1 MGIIQDKKTLK
12 AAKTIQAREITE
24 YHIYIRLAGICKDPR
39 NADILREI
47 AGAEK
52 KHADFW
58 LERTEVEAK
67 PSFVRIFKTVLL
79 ARILGLTFIL
89 KQMERNENAISK
101 NYAFLAVS
109 IPEAKTIASE
119 ENAHE
124 NQLLEMLDE
133 ERLRYT
139 GSIVLGLND
148 ALVELTGA
156 LAGFTFALGKT
167 SLISLAGLVTGI
179 SAAFSMG
186 ASEYLSR
193 RAEAD
198 HRALKSAIY
207 TGGAYIITVIILIAP
222 YLLAP
227 FFPRANK
234 FTALGCT
241 LILAVFIIF
250 IFNYY
255 LATAKNLDF
264 KRRFAEM
271 TLISLAVAAFSFA
284 VGWALKNILG
294 ADA

>member
-1 MGIIQDKKTLK
+1 MEIIQDEKTLK
-12 AAKTIQAREITE
+12 AVKTVQAREITE
-24 YHIYIRLAGICKDPR
+24 YHVYTRLAGICKDPH

-58 LERTEVEAK
+58 LKRTETEAK
-67 PSFVRIFKTVLL
+67 PSFLRIFKTVLI
-79 ARILGLTFIL
+79 ARILGFTFTL
-89 KQMERNENAISK
+89 KQMEKNEDDAAK
-101 NYAFLAVS
+101 NYKSLAVS
-109 IPEAKTIASE
+109 IPEAKAIAME
-119 ENAHE
+119 EDAHE
-124 NQLLEMLDE
+124 NQLLAMLDE

-179 SAAFSMG
+179 SAACSMG

-198 HRALKSAIY
+198 RRAVKSAIY

-227 FFPRANK
+227 FFAWANK

-271 TLISLAVAAFSFA
+271 ALISLAVAAFSFA
-284 VGWALKNILG
+284 VGWALKSILG
-294 ADA
+294 VDA